1 MPYIIKDFMEIPT
14 NDKANVVNLSPTKK
28 LSLERETDKQANGH
42 SVKAEAAIM
51 CRENT

>member
-1 MPYIIKDFMEIPT
+1 MEIPT
-14 NDKANVVNLSPTKK
+14 NDKANVVNLPPTKK

-42 SVKAEAAIM
+42 SIKAEAAIM